1 MLKIAKIS
9 TGLTVFAASGFL
21 VGAILTDNGSD
32 ATGHLNDDAK
42 VVSLKVESASS
53 GSENTAN
60 AAIVDKI
67 NTSSIRKIENI
78 RVEPIGGNEPT
89 LTPKDR
95 LKALSKLNTTTP
107 RKLNIEP
114 EKTENVIVVE
124 PGDTLYGIGR
134 RAGLSVKQIAELNGL
149 SDPYR
154 IRPGQK
160 LIVSQ

>member
-9 TGLTVFAASGFL
+9 TGLTVFAAAGFL

-32 ATGHLNDDAK
+32 GSRSSIQDAK
-42 VVSLKVESASS
+42 VVKLQVESASADLD
-53 GSENTAN
+53 GSAN

-78 RVEPIGGNEPT
+78 QVEPLTRTEPS
-89 LTPKDR
+89 LTPKER
-95 LKALSKLNTTTP
+95 LKALSKLEVEVSKQAP
-107 RKLNIEP
+107 ADDPVEGKY
-114 EKTENVIVVE
+114 VVVE

-134 RAGLSVKQIAELNGL
+134 RAGLTVSQIAELNGL

-160 LIVSQ
+160 LIISR